1 MNKDTRLSTIAR
13 IMKARN
19 SVQVVTATES
29 EIKEE
34 IKIAIRSNDN
44 ESVLDED
51 SNDLPSVELLAR
63 TGKKE
68 DIDSARGA
76 SLHESG
82 YLLNKRE
89 KVELARDLAEYKK
102 KFWIVPSNFFSPAF

>member
-1 MNKDTRLSTIAR
+1 MNKETRLSTIAR

-19 SVQVVTATES
+19 SVSVISATES
-29 EIKEE
+29 EVKEE
-34 IKIAIRSNDN
+34 ICLAVKANDK

-63 TGKKE
+63 IGDKE
-68 DIDSARGA
+68 NVESARNA
-76 SLHESG
+76 SIHESG

-89 KVELARDLAEYKK
+89 KMELARDLAEYKK
-102 KFWIVPSNFFSPAF
+102 KFWIVPMNFFSIAS